1 MQREHR
7 FLPLVIS
14 LAAGLVVSIR
24 MIINRDNSISSIL
37 IVLSV
42 MLGFYIIGL
51 IFRAV
56 LIKLATKESTQQADA
71 DENEESENADDKPEA
86 EE

>member
-1 MQREHR
+1 MQRAHK

>member
-1 MQREHR
+1 MQREHK